1 MQENTIP
8 KMKNNFTIGYYK
20 LHDEENIN
28 FQLNRTISNGGR
40 LEDIQ
45 EIAPKIKDFAD
56 WKRELV
62 IIAEQALAE
71 GRTLNAAM
79 YYRAAEFFVLPSDP
93 DKEIL
98 FDKFIE
104 LFHEIN
110 KNAINEKVE
119 IPYENSFLP
128 AYHLKEEQC
137 KGTIVIHGGYD
148 SFMEE
153 IYRLA
158 LFFRDKGYEVILFE
172 GPGQGTALIKN
183 KLHMTH
189 EWEKPVKVI
198 LDHFKL
204 DNVILL
210 GISLGGYLGL
220 RAAAF
225 EPRISKVIAYDV
237 MYDFFEVLSFAVA
250 DDPRIKELVENL
262 LENNKVKLLNKTF
275 QGVMKNN
282 LLANWGIN
290 HGMHVFG
297 VETPFEFI
305 ETARLYSTAEISNRI
320 TQDVLLLA
328 GSKDHFI
335 PLQMFYKQIEA
346 LKNIK
351 SLTCRLFTEKEHAA
365 GHCQYGNLKLVLDFI
380 LNWIEIT
387 K

>member
-1 MQENTIP
+1 MSEKTRS
-8 KMKNNFTIGYYK
+8 KTKYNFTVGHFN
-20 LHDEENIN
+20 LHENDNIN
-28 FQLNRTISNGGR
+28 FQLNRAIGNGGR
-40 LEDIQ
+40 LEDI
-45 EIAPKIKDFAD
+45 EKIAPKIKDFVD

-62 IIAEQALAE
+62 SIAEQALTE

-104 LFHEIN
+104 LFYKVYE
-110 KNAINEKVE
+110 NAANEKVE

-128 AYHLKEEQC
+128 AFHLKNDQS

-148 SFMEE
+148 SFIEE
-153 IYRLA
+153 LYKLA
-158 LFFRDKGYEVILFE
+158 LYFRDMGYEVVLFE
-172 GPGQGTALIKN
+172 GPGQGTVLKKN

-198 LDHFKL
+198 LDYFNF

-210 GISLGGYLGL
+210 GLSLGGYLGL

-225 EPRISKVIAYDV
+225 EPRITKVIAYDII
-237 MYDFFEVLSFAVA
+237 YDFFQVLLYAA
-250 DDPRIKELVENL
+250 GGKTKELVESM
-262 LENNKVKLLNKTF
+262 LEKNERSLLNKIF
-275 QGVMKNN
+275 QRVMKNN
-282 LLANWGIN
+282 LLVNWGVN
-290 HGMHVFG
+290 HGMYVFG
-297 VETPFEFI
+297 AKTPFEFI
-305 ETARLYSTAEISNRI
+305 EKSRLFSTAQISDRI

-335 PLQMFYKQIEA
+335 PVEMFYKQIEA
-346 LKNIK
+346 LKNVK

-365 GHCQYGNLKLVLDFI
+365 GHCQYGNLKLAFDFI
-380 LNWIEIT
+380 LNWIET
-387 K
+387 TN